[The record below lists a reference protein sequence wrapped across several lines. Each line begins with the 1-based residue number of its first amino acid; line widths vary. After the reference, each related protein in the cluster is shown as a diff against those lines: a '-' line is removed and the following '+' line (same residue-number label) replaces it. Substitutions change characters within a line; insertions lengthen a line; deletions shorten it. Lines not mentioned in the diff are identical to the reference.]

1 MYAVLSKND
10 VSMLRIKNAL
20 LGDSGTTEALPTVTE
35 GEPTASDQFPALL
48 SPSFSI
54 HQDNASVQGVP
65 HWLRELNR
73 SRAMRHSRASSIV
86 STRTKFSTT
95 TLQEDAQSIDINVA
109 GQYFRISRDGSR
121 ITVDEPPPYTGPGMT
136 VRFGSGQ
143 TTPVSRTS
151 ALSEDLRG
159 DDDELSET
167 EDGATTPRSTI
178 ARIDTETLV
187 GANIL
192 DPSEFEMPS
201 PVGPDQLTHRSSSA
215 TLVGSERQSAFSD
228 PERSQYSHQNQGAD
242 GRWETTPTSRTTLP
256 PLRAPTVHSLPTTP
270 SRRMRLPALVTSNST
285 GTLPN
290 SVSRPF
296 SQRSANL
303 PALPETRSAGPVLFR
318 SQYER
323 EPRSPDYIGHNARG
337 AFPPI
342 SGSST
347 IRPTT
352 FFNTPR
358 ENEVGGG
365 LRTGRSDNE
374 SASGSHT
381 PLSMDTENDISM
393 HYAQMMRKLD
403 YEHRKALHLKDKELA
418 EMRER
423 LHEKDTVLRQQL
435 RAKDFMIDDLKQRL
449 SNLEDNVEV
458 MLEKAR
464 NQVED
469 LWECRW
475 KDRDFHLRERM
486 RRIEEEAQKV
496 IDNLKHRCATAD
508 AQDAFQPSDVAT

>member
-1 MYAVLSKND
+1 
-10 VSMLRIKNAL
+10 MLRIKNAI
-20 LGDSGTTEALPTVTE
+20 LGDSGTTDTLPTVTE
-35 GEPTASDQFPALL
+35 GEPTARDQLPALL
-48 SPSFSI
+48 SPSLSI
-54 HQDNASVQGVP
+54 HQDNTPVQGVP

-121 ITVDEPPPYTGPGMT
+121 ITVDEPPPYTGPGVT

-151 ALSEDLRG
+151 ALSEDIRG
-159 DDDELSET
+159 DDDNLSET

-178 ARIDTETLV
+178 AHIGTEILV

-201 PVGPDQLTHRSSSA
+201 PVGPDQLTHRSSTR
-215 TLVGSERQSAFSD
+215 TLVGSERQNALNDSELSQNSD
-228 PERSQYSHQNQGAD
+228 ESQGDERWQE
-242 GRWETTPTSRTTLP
+242 RTPTSRTNLP
-256 PLRAPTVHSLPTTP
+256 PLRAPTVHSLPATP

-285 GTLPN
+285 GTLPT
-290 SVSRPF
+290 SISRPS
-296 SQRSANL
+296 SQRSGNL

-323 EPRSPDYIGHNARG
+323 EPRSPDYIGQNARG
-337 AFPPI
+337 IFPPTH
-342 SGSST
+342 GSST
-347 IRPTT
+347 VRATT
-352 FFNTPR
+352 FFNVPR
-358 ENEVGGG
+358 EIEVGGG
-365 LRTGRSDNE
+365 LRTGRSDIE
-374 SASGSHT
+374 SASGSYT

-393 HYAQMMRKLD
+393 HYARMMRKLD
-403 YEHRKALHLKDKELA
+403 YAHRKALHLKDKELA

-449 SNLEDNVEV
+449 SNLEENVEV

-496 IDNLKHRCATAD
+496 VDNIKPRNAKAD
-508 AQDAFQPSDVAT
+508 AQDASKPSIVAT